1 MKRSRHLVAYDIRD
15 PKRLRRVHR
24 VMKGFGMP
32 FQYSVFLCD
41 LTSAE
46 RFDLLVELEAII
58 DRSEDCVAAVELGD
72 PSSGDLF
79 TFLGPRPAL
88 PTSGPKIL

>member
-1 MKRSRHLVAYDIRD
+1 MRRTRHMVAYDIRE
-15 PKRLRRVHR
+15 PKRLRLVHR

-46 RFDLLVELEAII
+46 RYELLSELERII

-72 PSSGDLF
+72 PDDSGIF
-79 TFLGPRPAL
+79 TFLGPRPAM
-88 PTSGPKIL
+88 PTGKPKIL